1 MAIPVL
7 KLNLVPEP
15 SLWRQNHEALGW
27 GALGLGA
34 LLLAGTSA
42 YAGWKYV
49 SASREAKRKVQITA
63 EARKVARE
71 QETLVA
77 RLKAV
82 DVAAEMPRW
91 RLAER
96 ILSERSLPWS
106 RLTAELERSLVQDVR
121 VKSIQRTRGADQG
134 VQLALKGEARSREA
148 EVKFI
153 ERLQGN
159 GVFAQVLLE
168 REAERQGGGL
178 DFEVKLPASATPR
191 PYEPLPEP
199 EYARGAAP
207 APAPPPGPVARPVP
221 AKGVVSPAVAPVV
234 KPVVKPVAP
243 AAGVDAG
250 AIQKRLGP
258 PPDLSNLSPAER
270 NEAIRRRIEAVRAAE
285 TQALDAARRE
295 REAEAG
301 KGRAGQGA
309 SERRRGGRGGDQ
321 P

>member
-34 LLLAGTSA
+34 LLLVGTSA

-49 SASREAKRKVQITA
+49 SATREAKRKVQITA
-63 EARKVARE
+63 EARKVALE

-82 DVAAEMPRW
+82 DVSAEMPRW

-134 VQLALKGEARSREA
+134 VQLALKGEARSRDA

-178 DFEVKLPASATPR
+178 DFEVKLPASSTPR

-207 APAPPPGPVARPVP
+207 AAPVPRPVP
-221 AKGVVSPAVAPVV
+221 ARVPAAPAV
-234 KPVVKPVAP
+234 KPVAPAVKPVAP
-243 AAGVDAG
+243 AAGVDTDS
-250 AIQKRLGP
+250 IQKRLGP
-258 PPDLSNLSPAER
+258 PPDLSNLPPAER

-285 TQALDAARRE
+285 TQARDAARRE
-295 REAEAG
+295 REAEAA
-301 KGRAGQGA
+301 KARPGQGSA
-309 SERRRGGRGGDQ
+309 ERRRGGRGGDQ